1 MVSKCP
7 GQDTRFWGP
16 DDIYSVECA
25 KCGRAVEFFKDD
37 IRRRCTHCGFMFLN
51 PRLDL
56 GCATWCQYAEQCVGA
71 MSKDE
76 FKQILTLAVKEYF
89 DGDEKRINHSLK
101 TLEFAERIL
110 EKEGGNPKVVIAA
123 AVLRKIGVGEE
134 DKGAHKA
141 GKSNEE
147 GDWLDS
153 VKTILERS
161 GSTKEIV
168 EEVSQIMQEQLH
180 HRRIDTLNSKIVHDA
195 HRLASLSTDSESWKK
210 AQLKE
215 AIKETFLTPT
225 GRKIADELY
234 L

>member
-16 DDIYSVECA
+16 DDIYSVECP

-37 IRRRCTHCGFMFLN
+37 IRRRCRHCGFMFLN

-71 MSKDE
+71 MGRDE
-76 FKQILTLAVKEYF
+76 FREILTLAVKDYF
-89 DGDEKRINHSLK
+89 DGDRERINDSLK
-101 TLEFAERIL
+101 ILEFAERIL

-123 AVLRKIGVGEE
+123 AVLREIGLGEE

-141 GKSNEE
+141 GKSNDE
-147 GDWLDS
+147 GDRLDV
-153 VKTILERS
+153 VKAILERS

-168 EEVSQIMQEQLH
+168 EEVSQIIQEQLH
-180 HRRIDTLNSKIVHDA
+180 NRRIDTLNSKIVYDA
-195 HRLASLSTDSESWKK
+195 GRLAGLSADSESLKK
-210 AQLKE
+210 FQLKE
-215 AIKETFLTPT
+215 AIKETLLTPT
-225 GRKIADELY
+225 GRKIAEELY